1 MKKHIEYSWRL
12 REIMAARG
20 LFNISDLIP
29 LLVERGIELSPS
41 QIYRLVGQKPERMSM
56 TLLGA
61 LCDALDCTVEDLCH
75 FRAVATAQRRKNTVN
90 GPASNGPKV
99 VDLNTTIR
107 PKRARVRPVE

>member
-29 LLVERGIELSPS
+29 LLVERGIDLSPS

-61 LCDALDCTVEDLCH
+61 LCDALNCTVEDLCQFH
-75 FRAVATAQRRKNTVN
+75 TVATAQRKNAVN
-90 GPASNGPKV
+90 APASNGPKV

-107 PKRARVRPVE
+107 PKRARVRPAE

>member
-29 LLVERGIELSPS
+29 LLIERGIDLSPS

-61 LCDALDCTVEDLCH
+61 LCDALDCTVEELCQFH
-75 FRAVATAQRRKNTVN
+75 AVAAAQRKNIAN
-90 GPASNGPKV
+90 GPSANGPTV

-107 PKRARVRPVE
+107 PKRARVRPAD

>member
-29 LLVERGIELSPS
+29 LLIERGIDLSPS

-61 LCDALDCTVEDLCH
+61 LCDALDCTVEKLCQFH
-75 FRAVATAQRRKNTVN
+75 AVAAAQRKNIAN
-90 GPASNGPKV
+90 GPSANGPTV

-107 PKRARVRPVE
+107 PKRARVRPAD

>member
-29 LLVERGIELSPS
+29 LLVERGIDLSPS

-56 TLLGA
+56 ILLGA
-61 LCDALDCTVEDLCH
+61 LCDALDCTVEDLCQFH
-75 FRAVATAQRRKNTVN
+75 SVATAQRKNVVN
-90 GPASNGPKV
+90 APASKGPKV

-107 PKRARVRPVE
+107 PKRARVRPAE

>member
-1 MKKHIEYSWRL
+1 MKRHIEYSWQL

-41 QIYRLVGQKPERMSM
+41 QIYRLVGQKPERISM

-61 LCDALDCTVEDLCH
+61 LCDALDCSVEDLCQFH
-75 FRAVATAQRRKNTVN
+75 VAATAQRESAV
-90 GPASNGPKV
+90 NGPKV

-107 PKRARVRPVE
+107 PKRARVRPSE